1 MIRNKRR
8 KSAVCQAEYLLA
20 DVGGTQ
26 TRVAIGDMK
35 TGPSCIKIFDNVKFM
50 DLASL
55 LSAYF
60 SQSGIEYRPRV
71 GAIAVASPIQGDS
84 VRFTNRNWKFSIK
97 TMRRRLGLKLLHVLN
112 DFTAIAHAIPDIKE
126 KGRIRIG
133 KSGAPQPGYPIGVL
147 GPGTGLGVSALIPAG
162 NVWHTLESEGGHAT
176 LATVTEEEAR
186 IVGRLRA
193 WYGHVSAERIL
204 SGPGLVTLYRTI
216 ADLEELAADIITPDE
231 ISQRALFGNDV
242 LASRTLNIFFALLG
256 TVAGNLALTLGA
268 RGGVY
273 LAGGILPNMTQALKC
288 SQFRERF
295 TGKGRFC
302 SYLKTIPTYLILDPY
317 PALHGLHAY
326 LKHEYG

>member
-1 MIRNKRR
+1 MPLV
-8 KSAVCQAEYLLA
+8 SQAEYLLA

-35 TGPSCIKIFDNVKFM
+35 TGPTRIQIFDNVKFT

-55 LSAYF
+55 FITYF
-60 SQSGIEYRPRV
+60 SNIKLEHWPRV
-71 GAIAVASPIQGDS
+71 GAIAVASPIQGNN
-84 VRFTNRNWKFSIK
+84 VRMTNRNWKFSIK
-97 TMRRRLGLKLLHVLN
+97 SMRKHLGLKFLHVLN

-133 KSGAPQPGYPIGVL
+133 RSGTPQHGYPMGVL

-162 NVWHTLESEGGHAT
+162 NVWYTLESEGGHAT

-186 IVGRLRA
+186 IVGRLRV
-193 WYGHVSAERIL
+193 WYGHVSAERVL
-204 SGPGLVTLYRTI
+204 SGPGLVTLYRAI
-216 ADLEELAADIITPDE
+216 ADLEGLVADDKITPDE
-231 ISQRALFGNDV
+231 ISRRALLGNDP
-242 LASRTLNIFFALLG
+242 LASRTLNIFFAMLG
-256 TVAGNLALTLGA
+256 TVAGNLALILGA

-273 LAGGILPNMTQALKC
+273 LAGGILPKVAQALKC

-302 SYLKTIPTYLILDPY
+302 TYLKTIPTYLILDPY
-317 PALHGLHAY
+317 PALRGLHGY
-326 LKHEYG
+326 LKHVMQVKKI

>member
-1 MIRNKRR
+1 MPFVI
-8 KSAVCQAEYLLA
+8 QTEYLLA

-35 TGPSCIKIFDNVKFM
+35 TGPTCFRVFDNSEYP
-50 DLASL
+50 DIASL
-55 LSAYF
+55 VFAYF
-60 SQSGIEYRPRV
+60 SQIGLNHLPRIGV
-71 GAIAVASPIQGDS
+71 IAVASPIQGDM
-84 VRFTNRNWKFSIK
+84 VRMTNRNWKFSVQAMQK
-97 TMRRRLGLKLLHVLN
+97 RLGLKLLHVLN
-112 DFTAIAHAIPDIKE
+112 DFTAVAYAVPYIRG
-126 KGRIRIG
+126 KGRTRIG
-133 KSGAPQPGYPIGVL
+133 SSGVAQPGFPIGVL

-162 NVWHTLESEGGHAT
+162 NVWHTLESEGGHVT

-193 WYGHVSAERIL
+193 WYGHVSAERVL
-204 SGPGLVTLYRTI
+204 SGPGLANLYRAI
-216 ADLEELAADIITPDE
+216 ADLEGLATDMITPDE
-231 ISQRALFGNDV
+231 ISRRALFGNDP
-242 LASRTLNIFFALLG
+242 LASRTLNIFFAMLG

-273 LAGGILPNMTQALKC
+273 LAGGILPNMMQAMKC

-317 PALHGLHAY
+317 PALRGLHGY
-326 LKHEYG
+326 LKHVMQMKKI